1 MAYPEFQGSGADK
14 GYLEQRDSQD
24 YPDYLEQWER
34 DTESTLP
41 GTVRQLLYLN
51 VQQELP
57 NYGTASH
64 WFMS

>member
-1 MAYPEFQGSGADK
+1 MNEC
-14 GYLEQRDSQD
+14 D
-24 YPDYLEQWER
+24 YKMLIR
-34 DTESTLP
+34 ST